1 MTPEEIDAAARAVF
15 SDQSLTVKVVV
26 AAIMAQ
32 DWLKQGDIAQAI
44 SVLSRA
50 LDGEEFSPRPGLRLV
65 R

>member
-1 MTPEEIDAAARAVF
+1 MTQEEIAAATRVIF
-15 SDQSLTVKVVV
+15 NDQSMTVKVVV

-44 SVLSRA
+44 SVLSHA
-50 LDGEEFSPRPGLRLV
+50 LDGEEFLPRPGLRLV

>member
-1 MTPEEIDAAARAVF
+1 MTQEEIAAATRVIF
-15 SDQSLTVKVVV
+15 NDQSMTVKVVV

>member
-1 MTPEEIDAAARAVF
+1 MTQEEIAAATRVIF
-15 SDQSLTVKVVV
+15 NDQSMTVKVVV

-44 SVLSRA
+44 SVLSHA